1 MRYELTPRDELYARI
16 SKFQRQLQNQSIEA
30 ALIQENSDLFY
41 FSGSIQR
48 SILFIPAQGEPVLAV
63 SGNLQRAGEESRLKN
78 IVPLDSQRQLDKLLT
93 DFDLA
98 VSGRIGLDMEVL
110 PTSLYVSM
118 QKEYKNARFI
128 NISDIIRKLRMIKSV
143 WEVDRIR
150 RACKMQDEIMQETP
164 RIVRVGMTELDI
176 DALLTAYARRRG
188 HQGQFRSRG
197 FNQAIHYA
205 HVLFGK
211 NSAMATY
218 IKGPL
223 GGMGVTPA
231 YSIGSSFNVITE
243 NGPLIIDFGIG
254 LGGYISDMTRTFVI
268 GRLPRDLEKA
278 HALARDVKYFT
289 QEWIR
294 PGKSPAALY
303 HEIIS
308 MVEKKGLSQNFM
320 GYGGNRVSFIG
331 HGIGLELDEYP
342 VIAPNFN
349 IEFQKGMVFALEP
362 KFAFP
367 DRGAVG
373 IEDDFAVTDTGVELL
388 TTFDDNIQVIKKQRR

>member
-63 SGNLQRAGEESRLKN
+63 SGNLQRAGEESRLKY
-78 IVPLDSQRQLDKLLT
+78 IVPLESQRQLDKLLT

-98 VSGRIGLDMEVL
+98 VSGRIGLDMDVL
-110 PTSLYVSM
+110 PSSLYISM
-118 QKEYKNARFI
+118 QNEYKNARFI
-128 NISDIIRKLRMIKSV
+128 NISDIIRKLRMIKSA

-150 RACKMQDEIMQETP
+150 RACKMQDEIMQETL

-197 FNQAIHYA
+197 FNQPIHYA
-205 HVLFGK
+205 HILFGK
-211 NSAMATY
+211 NSAIATY

-231 YSIGSSFNVITE
+231 YPIGSSFNVITE
-243 NGPLIIDFGIG
+243 NGPLIVDFGIG

-268 GRLPRDLEKA
+268 GRLPRDMEKA
-278 HALARDVKYFT
+278 HALSREIKYFL
-289 QEWIR
+289 QEQVR
-294 PGKSPAALY
+294 PGKSPADLY
-303 HEIIS
+303 REIIS
-308 MVEKKGLSQNFM
+308 MVEKKGL
-320 GYGGNRVSFIG
+320 
-331 HGIGLELDEYP
+331 
-342 VIAPNFN
+342 
-349 IEFQKGMVFALEP
+349 
-362 KFAFP
+362 
-367 DRGAVG
+367 
-373 IEDDFAVTDTGVELL
+373 
-388 TTFDDNIQVIKKQRR
+388 